1 GRCPPRRP
9 ARRRPRDSTTR
20 RRPRPRR
27 PPRPRRRARHPAHRM
42 ARERILVVDDEPG
55 MRRAID
61 RVLGRHYPV
70 TEAASAEDALAEMAR
85 ETFDLVLADIRMPG
99 MDGLELL
106 SRIRST
112 SAADVILMTGS
123 LGEGDE
129 RLLRAIQ
136 G

>member
-1 GRCPPRRP
+1 
-9 ARRRPRDSTTR
+9 
-20 RRPRPRR
+20 
-27 PPRPRRRARHPAHRM
+27 M

-129 RLLRAIQ
+129 RRALFDEDAHRPEGQVGATEDRVDPAQVAQVAEQRGSIR
-136 G
+136 